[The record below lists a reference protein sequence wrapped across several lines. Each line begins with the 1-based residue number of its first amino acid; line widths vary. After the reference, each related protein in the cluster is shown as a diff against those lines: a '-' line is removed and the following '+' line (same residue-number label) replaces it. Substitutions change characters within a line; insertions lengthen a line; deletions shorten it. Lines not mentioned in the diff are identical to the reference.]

1 MKRVYGLFVLIVFS
15 GCAFLSKSA
24 QKAVQ
29 YLPEEA
35 FLIKPVLNAGDK
47 MNYHIQS
54 VTTNTMEIQ
63 GQTQSVDVRTDMD
76 VKMRVKEVNEG
87 GYTLSFSIEKADGTV
102 STAQGMRSL
111 PGLDKIIGKDVEIKI
126 GKDGKVLHVGKLEDV
141 SGVSDI
147 ARQVAELFLFIPS
160 KTVKIGEVWT
170 KTVEREGS
178 KGDYT
183 FTLKDV
189 KLIGGKKIG
198 RIEEKGIIK
207 VDKKQDMMGMTADVH
222 LSGKE
227 KSEVSVE
234 IAKGLPVE
242 KKISLGLEGTSTIS
256 GGTIPGTMEMKMYID
271 NTVTIKMK

>member
-1 MKRVYGLFVLIVFS
+1 MKKVYGLCILIVLS

-29 YLPEEA
+29 YFPERA
-35 FLIKPVLNAGDK
+35 FLIKPVLDAGDE
-47 MNYHIQS
+47 MNYHIHS
-54 VTTNTMEIQ
+54 ITTNTMEIQ

-76 VKMRVKEVNEG
+76 VKMRVKKVDED
-87 GYTLSFSIEKADGTV
+87 GYTLSFSIEKVDGTV
-102 STAQGMRSL
+102 STVQGMRPLS
-111 PGLDKIIGKDVEIKI
+111 GLDEVIGKDVEIKI
-126 GKDGKVLHVGKLEDV
+126 GKDGKVLYVGKLEDV

-160 KTVKIGEVWT
+160 KAVKIGEVWT
-170 KTVEREGS
+170 KTFEREGS

-189 KLIGGKKIG
+189 KLIGSKEIG

-234 IAKGLPVE
+234 IARGLPVE

>member
-1 MKRVYGLFVLIVFS
+1 
-15 GCAFLSKSA
+15 
-24 QKAVQ
+24 
-29 YLPEEA
+29 
-35 FLIKPVLNAGDK
+35 
-47 MNYHIQS
+47 
-54 VTTNTMEIQ
+54 
-63 GQTQSVDVRTDMD
+63 
-76 VKMRVKEVNEG
+76 
-87 GYTLSFSIEKADGTV
+87 
-102 STAQGMRSL
+102 
-111 PGLDKIIGKDVEIKI
+111 
-126 GKDGKVLHVGKLEDV
+126 
-141 SGVSDI
+141 
-147 ARQVAELFLFIPS
+147 LFLFIPS

-170 KTVEREGS
+170 KTFEREGS

-189 KLIGGKKIG
+189 KLIGSKEIG

-234 IAKGLPVE
+234 IARGLPVE

>member
-1 MKRVYGLFVLIVFS
+1 MKRIYGLFVLFVFS

-29 YLPEEA
+29 YFPERA
-35 FLIKPVLNAGDK
+35 FLIKPVLDAGDE
-47 MNYHIQS
+47 MNYHIHS
-54 VTTNTMEIQ
+54 ITTNTMEIQ

-76 VKMRVKEVNEG
+76 VKMRVKKVDED
-87 GYTLSFSIEKADGTV
+87 GYTLSFSIEKVDGTV
-102 STAQGMRSL
+102 STVQGMRPLS
-111 PGLDKIIGKDVEIKI
+111 GLDEVIGKDVEIKI
-126 GKDGKVLHVGKLEDV
+126 GKDGKVLYVGKLEDV

-160 KTVKIGEVWT
+160 KAVKIGEVWT
-170 KTVEREGS
+170 KTFEREGS

-183 FTLKDV
+183 FILKDV
-189 KLIGGKKIG
+189 KRIGSKEIG
-198 RIEEKGIIK
+198 SIEEKGIIK
-207 VDKKQDMMGMTADVH
+207 VDKKQDMMGVTADVH

-234 IAKGLPVE
+234 IARGLPVE
-242 KKISLGLEGTSTIS
+242 KKISLGLEGISTIS

>member
-1 MKRVYGLFVLIVFS
+1 MKRIYGLFVLFVFS

-24 QKAVQ
+24 QKAAR
-29 YLPEEA
+29 YLPERA
-35 FLIKPVLNAGDK
+35 FLIKPVLNAGDE

-54 VTTNTMEIQ
+54 ITTNTMEIQ
-63 GQTQSVDVRTDMD
+63 GQTQSLDVRTDMD
-76 VKMRVKEVNEG
+76 VKMRVKKVDED

-102 STAQGMRSL
+102 STVQGMRSL
-111 PGLDKIIGKDVEIKI
+111 PGLDKIIGKTVEVTI
-126 GKDGKVLHVGKLEDV
+126 GKDGKVLYVGKLEDV

-160 KTVKIGEVWT
+160 KAVKIGEVWT
-170 KTVEREGS
+170 KSNETEGS

-183 FTLKDV
+183 FILKDV
-189 KLIGGKKIG
+189 KLMGGKEIG

-207 VDKKQDMMGMTADVH
+207 VDKKQDMMGVTADVH

-234 IAKGLPVE
+234 IARGLPVE
-242 KKISLGLEGTSTIS
+242 KKISLGLEGISTIS